1 MEEVVLHLKN
11 LGFTELEAKCLHV
24 LLETGAMTGY
34 EIAKRLGVSRS
45 NVYVALQKLVEKGVA
60 LASKGEP
67 THYQSVPI
75 EEIGDRVEAELQASI
90 RFVKEHLPKRDAM
103 RTEYFSVEGDQKVLE
118 RIRAELRQTREE
130 ALCDL
135 WAEEAGLLAPELRLA
150 QAGGARVLVS
160 LVGET
165 ELDGIECVP
174 HGREESWRQE
184 HGRKFTLLL
193 DRRLAIIGTR
203 GGGGEPAKAML
214 TEHPAMAALLLNNF
228 FHDLVMYELHKDMGP
243 KLEDKYGKNF
253 KRLIQKYTEAR
264 GADGK
269 AEGKGESKAE
279 GKAEGRGEGKA
290 EGKAEG
296 RGEGKGEGKA
306 EGKAEGRGEGKADG
320 KAEGKGE
327 GKADGGKRKKK
338 K

>member
-1 MEEVVLHLKN
+1 MEQVVQHLKN

-24 LLETGAMTGY
+24 LSETGTMTGY

-75 EEIGDRVEAELQASI
+75 EEISEKVEAELQASI
-90 RFVKEHLPKRDAM
+90 RYVKEHMLRRDAM

-118 RIRAELRQTREE
+118 RIRAELRKTQGE

-135 WAEEAGLLAPELRLA
+135 WAEEAELLGPQLLQA
-150 QAGGARVLVS
+150 QQGGAHVLVS
-160 LVGET
+160 LVGDVEPS
-165 ELDGIECVP
+165 GIECVP
-174 HGREESWRQE
+174 HGREEAWQQE

-203 GGGGEPAKAML
+203 GGDGEPVKAML
-214 TEHPAMAALLLNNF
+214 TEHPAMVALLLNNF
-228 FHDLVMYELHKDMGP
+228 LHDLVMYELQKDMGP

-253 KRLIQKYTEAR
+253 KKLIQKYTEPKSA
-264 GADGK
+264 
-269 AEGKGESKAE
+269 ESKAE
-279 GKAEGRGEGKA
+279 SKV
-290 EGKAEG
+290 
-296 RGEGKGEGKA
+296 
-306 EGKAEGRGEGKADG
+306 
-320 KAEGKGE
+320 E